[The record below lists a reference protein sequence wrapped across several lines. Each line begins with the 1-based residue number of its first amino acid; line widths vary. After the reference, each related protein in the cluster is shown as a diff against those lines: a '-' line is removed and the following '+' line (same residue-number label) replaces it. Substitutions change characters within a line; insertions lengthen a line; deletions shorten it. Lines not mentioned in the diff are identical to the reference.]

1 MTSAIN
7 RRQFVKAAGAGIAAA
22 LTGAK
27 PLVGGTPESVLS
39 VDPTPRFDLSP
50 YLFMQFMEP
59 LGTTD
64 GSVAAA
70 WDFKTN
76 RWRPDVIQA
85 TQELAPT
92 MIRWGGCF
100 SSYYRWKEAVGPR
113 DQRTPMINLLWGG
126 IETNQVGTAEFVN
139 FCRQVKADPL
149 MSVNFESD
157 GRKGWMKDPFGS
169 VRCGD
174 AREAGEWVDYCNNP
188 KNSLRLSHGHKDP
201 LRIPFWQIGNET
213 SYSRRGFDCET
224 AATKTVEFA
233 KSMRKADPS
242 IKIVGWGDSGWARR
256 MIEVAGEHLQYIA
269 IHHMFR
275 PDREQK
281 DSPLQGTE
289 YRKDPARTWAH
300 LMKAYEAHEQKIK
313 NACEQVKGLGIPLAL
328 TECHFAL
335 PGRNRCEVLSSW
347 AAGVSYARFMN
358 VHLRYG
364 ELLKIGT
371 LADFCGTRWQ
381 VNAVMIPVPRGK
393 AFLMPVAKVMKFYR
407 EHMGDSFL
415 QIRHVPD
422 DLDVAASRRDS
433 TIILHV
439 INTKRQR
446 SITVDLG
453 VEGHDIKSGKI
464 YEMST
469 DPEFEVIAA
478 NPDPLV
484 PKVKRLNDRNWTFPP
499 ASVSAVELVVA

>member
-1 MTSAIN
+1 
-7 RRQFVKAAGAGIAAA
+7 
-22 LTGAK
+22 
-27 PLVGGTPESVLS
+27 
-39 VDPTPRFDLSP
+39 
-50 YLFMQFMEP
+50 
-59 LGTTD
+59 
-64 GSVAAA
+64 
-70 WDFKTN
+70 
-76 RWRPDVIQA
+76 
-85 TQELAPT
+85 
-92 MIRWGGCF
+92 
-100 SSYYRWKEAVGPR
+100 
-113 DQRTPMINLLWGG
+113 
-126 IETNQVGTAEFVN
+126 
-139 FCRQVKADPL
+139 
-149 MSVNFESD
+149 
-157 GRKGWMKDPFGS
+157 
-169 VRCGD
+169 
-174 AREAGEWVDYCNNP
+174 
-188 KNSLRLSHGHKDP
+188 
-201 LRIPFWQIGNET
+201 
-213 SYSRRGFDCET
+213 
-224 AATKTVEFA
+224 
-233 KSMRKADPS
+233 MRKADPS
-242 IKIVGWGDSGWARR
+242 IKIIGWGDRGWARR

-281 DSPLQGTE
+281 GSPLQGTE

-300 LMKAYEAHEQKIK
+300 LMKAYKAHEQKIA
-313 NACEQVKGLGIPLAL
+313 NACEQVKGSGIPLAL

-364 ELLKIGT
+364 QFLKIGT

-381 VNAVMIPVPRGK
+381 VNAVMIPVPGGK

-407 EHMGDSFL
+407 EHMGSNFL

-422 DLDVAASRRDS
+422 GLDVAASRRDS

-446 SITVDLG
+446 SVTVDID

-464 YEMST
+464 YEMAT

-484 PKVKRLNDRNWTFPP
+484 PKVKRLNDSNWTFPP